1 MMKKIIAIVLII
13 SLLFTLASC
22 GPDDKPSEGEKEYVL
37 PTEVVDSEISLPY
50 TSADNFN
57 PYSAKSS
64 LNRDLIPIIYE
75 SLFKSTSNGKGENQ
89 LCESYQ
95 LKEKTLTVKLIKNV
109 KFSDGSALV
118 SKDIKASF
126 EKARGNAYY
135 KEGLKSIASIKIIDN
150 YTLSFTL
157 KYNDLLVCNCLN
169 FPVIKQTGKSV
180 IGTGKYGVSYLE
192 KTPYLSVNVN
202 HRDFKTIWNKQIA
215 LYDMAG
221 ITSPL
226 YSFKAN
232 DISVYKNDLNS
243 SDYVNLSS
251 KTVGEPMNNLIYV
264 GVNSQWK
271 GSAASLK
278 WLRQAI
284 NIGINRRQITAAS
297 FLGQGEATVTPFKA
311 DFYALESAELQA
323 VDGEAKRA
331 ANILERN
338 GYSKRNSEGMR
349 TNGSNTLSLS
359 ILVCSKNAYKV
370 SVAEALKTSLNEMGI
385 KATVN
390 KKKTTAEFTEALA
403 EGKFSL
409 YIGEVALTENCDL
422 SEFFSEKGVC
432 NYGINKDFYKEYSAY
447 KKGDLST
454 TEFCEAFSTEV
465 PFIPLFYRKSVI
477 AINPN
482 ITGID
487 ENNVYGS
494 VSDWKMAENK

>member
-1 MMKKIIAIVLII
+1 MMKKIIAILLIT

-22 GPDDKPSEGEKEYVL
+22 GPEEQPSEGEKEYVL

-57 PYSAKSS
+57 PYSSKSS

-95 LKEKTLTVKLIKNV
+95 LTEKTLTVKLLKDV
-109 KFSDGSALV
+109 KFSDGSVLV
-118 SKDIKASF
+118 AKNVKESL
-126 EKARGNAYY
+126 EKAKNNAYY
-135 KEGLKSIASIKIIDN
+135 KDGLNSIASVKIIDN
-150 YTLSFTL
+150 YTLTFTL
-157 KYNDLLVCNCLN
+157 KYNDLLINNALS
-169 FPVIKQTGKSV
+169 FPICKQVEKNV
-180 IGTGKYGVSYLE
+180 IGTGKYSVSYLE

-202 HRDFKTIWNKQIA
+202 HRDFKTTWNKQIA

-232 DISVYKNDLNS
+232 DISLYKNDLSS

-251 KTVGEPMNNLIYV
+251 KTVGETMNNLVYV

-271 GSAASLK
+271 GSAASLE
-278 WLRQAI
+278 WVRQAI

-297 FLGQGEATVTPFKA
+297 FLGQGDATVTPFKA
-311 DFYALESAELQA
+311 DFYALEGAELQA
-323 VDGEAKRA
+323 IDGEAKRA

-338 GYSKRNSEGMR
+338 GYDKLNSEGMR

-390 KKKTTAEFTEALA
+390 KKKTVAEFKEALA
-403 EGKFSL
+403 DGKFCL
-409 YIGEVALTENCDL
+409 YIGEVSLTENCDL

-432 NYGINKDFYKEYSAY
+432 NYGIDEEFYKEYSAY
-447 KKGDLST
+447 KKGELST
-454 TEFCEAFSTEV
+454 TEFCEVFSTEV

-477 AINPN
+477 AVNPN
-482 ITGID
+482 VTGVD
-487 ENNVYGS
+487 ENNVYSS

>member
-1 MMKKIIAIVLII
+1 MMKKVIAILLII
-13 SLLFTLASC
+13 SLIFSFASC
-22 GPDDKPSEGEKEYVL
+22 SPDEKPSESEKEYVL
-37 PTEVVDSEISLPY
+37 PTEVVDSDISLPY
-50 TSADNFN
+50 TSADNFH
-57 PYSAKSS
+57 PYSSKSS

-75 SLFKSTSNGKGENQ
+75 SLFKPTENGKGENQ

-95 LKEKTLTVKLIKNV
+95 LKGKTVTVKLLENI
-109 KFSDGSALV
+109 KFSDGSVLV
-118 SKDIKASF
+118 AKDVKTSF
-126 EKARGNAYY
+126 EKASSNAYY
-135 KEGLKSIASIKIIDN
+135 KDGLKSIASVKVVDN
-150 YTLSFTL
+150 YTVSFTL
-157 KYNDLLVCNCLN
+157 KYNDLLIINALS
-169 FPVIKQTGKSV
+169 FPICKQREKTV
-180 IGTGKYGVSYLE
+180 MGTGKYSISYLE

-202 HRDFKTIWNKQIA
+202 HRDFKTTWNKQIS

-232 DISVYKNDLNS
+232 DISVYKNDLS
-243 SDYVNLSS
+243 ISDYVNLSS
-251 KTVGEPMNNLIYV
+251 KTVGETMNNLVYV

-278 WLRQAI
+278 WVRQAI

-297 FLGQGEATVTPFKA
+297 FLGQGDATVTPFKA
-311 DFYALESAELQA
+311 DFYALEGAQLQA

-331 ANILERN
+331 YNILERN
-338 GYSKRNSEGMR
+338 GYGKLNSDGIR

-390 KKKTTAEFTEALA
+390 KKKTVAEFKEALA

-409 YIGEVALTENCDL
+409 YIGEVVLTENCDL
-422 SEFFSEKGVC
+422 SGFFSEKGTC
-432 NYGINKDFYKEYSAY
+432 NYGIDKEFYKEYSAY

-465 PFIPLFYRKSVI
+465 PFIPLFFRKSVI
-477 AINPN
+477 AVNPN
-482 ITGID
+482 ITGVD
-487 ENNVYGS
+487 ENNVYSS
-494 VSDWKMAENK
+494 VSDWKMAEN